1 MNIFVLSTGRCGSTT
16 FIKACK
22 HISNYSSGHESRIGC
37 LGPERLAYPNN
48 HIESDN
54 RISWF
59 LGRLDKIF
67 GRDACY
73 IHLMRDVT
81 ETAKSYSTR
90 LRPGMILPIYARG
103 IHIKTPAKM
112 NALQVGLD
120 YCETV
125 NANIK
130 MFLKDKPL
138 KMDFRLSSATED
150 WQKFWQKIDAQG
162 DFNAAINEWNIFYNK
177 SPEQS

>member
-1 MNIFVLSTGRCGSTT
+1 
-16 FIKACK
+16 
-22 HISNYSSGHESRIGC
+22 
-37 LGPERLAYPNN
+37 
-48 HIESDN
+48 
-54 RISWF
+54 
-59 LGRLDKIF
+59 
-67 GRDACY
+67 
-73 IHLMRDVT
+73 
-81 ETAKSYSTR
+81 
-90 LRPGMILPIYARG
+90 
-103 IHIKTPAKM
+103 M

-138 KMDFRLSSATED
+138 KMDFQLSSATED